1 MVAFLRTQEEVKF
14 LFDSVKA
21 ATRSVDLS
29 LIQYREGL
37 VDYQRVLDTQRFKTL
52 EQDLLTEREGDVAL
66 NLISMYKALG
76 GGWQIR
82 VGKDF
87 VPEATKAEMQKR
99 TNWGKLL
106 SPEKLETPPD
116 EERQR
121 WRSFDW

>member
-37 VDYQRVLDTQRFKTL
+37 VDYQRVLDTQRFKTF

-99 TNWGKLL
+99 TDWGKLL
-106 SPEKLETPPD
+106 LPEKLETPPD

-121 WRSFDW
+121 WR

>member
-37 VDYQRVLDTQRFKTL
+37 VDYQRVLDTQRFKTF

-99 TNWGKLL
+99 TDWGKLL
-106 SPEKLETPPD
+106 LPEKLETPPD

-121 WRSFDW
+121 WRSPDW